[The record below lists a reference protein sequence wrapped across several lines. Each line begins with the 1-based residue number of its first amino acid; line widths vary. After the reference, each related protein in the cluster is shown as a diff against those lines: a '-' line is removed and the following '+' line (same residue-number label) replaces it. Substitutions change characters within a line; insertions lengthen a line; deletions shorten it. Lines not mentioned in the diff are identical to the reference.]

1 MRSLRLRRDLGLQVL
16 ALYLIFVGLVV
27 LSTLLFENYANQRL
41 QADVQAADLALARA
55 IAQETSSFTGNAL
68 TAVANLSAYPAVLS
82 GDPAGMGAVFHTL
95 LDARRDVNLAYRLDE
110 NGIMRFHYPIEPN
123 STVGT
128 DFSFRDY
135 FQRALTADG
144 PILSKGRVSPT
155 TNQAVATAVM
165 PLRDADGRFLGVVGT
180 NLRLETLSQT
190 LSSIAGEYPSQ
201 EGLSILIVDDAGLII
216 AHTDARLMLSDATR
230 TMPQVI
236 TAVLNNATGNLVDSG
251 PDGEEMLY
259 SYVPIPNAGWGVVV
273 SRPTAVAFASPSI
286 FRRGAL
292 LAIGVFLFGGI
303 IFWLIFSERVLR
315 PIERLAYFSQTVGLE
330 DAFNEN
336 HRSNLAA
343 LTSRPDQ
350 MGLLTRSMTEMQQ
363 AIEARLNE
371 LSTLL
376 ETGQAVVSSL
386 DSATVL
392 DNILAQVERLLDVNM
407 SAIFAHDSERN
418 IFRVRA
424 SRNLPGWY
432 IEQAVINPSDP
443 SSITMRTIR
452 SGQPI
457 QISDTETNPSF
468 KTHRDRARRAGYRSV
483 MAVPLST
490 QHAPPA
496 ALLVFRPDPHEFSH
510 REANLL
516 SSFAT
521 QAAMAIENAALFAR
535 SDMRL
540 QEQTRRLEA
549 LIQSMQ
555 DGLILENLEGRVI
568 YANRRIAELTGQP
581 PEQIQ
586 QAPVVDVMAR
596 LLARAPNAQE
606 AETAVSSALQPAGPH
621 KATLTLAYP
630 ERTIILRLKV
640 FEVTDSQ
647 GLPLGRGRIL
657 QDITQRQ
664 ELDRMK
670 SSLIATVSHEL
681 RTPLAAIKGYAST
694 LLADD
699 VQWDAVSQRE
709 FLEIISQ
716 ESDHLNNLVNDLL
729 DMSRLE
735 AGNLTVNRIAC
746 DLGELVAQAALHA
759 HPQPGKRLVVDLPPD
774 LPPIYAD
781 PRRIEAVL
789 RNLIENA
796 AKYGGETGHIWLT
809 AVVEPARLV
818 VSVRDEGPGI
828 DPHFADRVFN
838 SFYRIENGLTRSASG
853 VGLGL
858 SIARGFVRLHGGS
871 IWVADSQRGACLA
884 FSLPLETRPDAAVP
898 EFTALSDG

>member
-27 LSTLLFENYANQRL
+27 ASTLVFENFASRRL

-55 IAQETSSFTGNAL
+55 IAQETSTFTNNAL
-68 TAVANLSAYPAVLS
+68 QAVSRLADYPAVVAADN
-82 GDPAGMGAVFHTL
+82 GGMTEIFRTV
-95 LDARRDVNLAYRLDE
+95 LDVRSEVNLVYRLNE
-110 NGIMRFHYPIEPN
+110 QGVMLFHYPIEPG

-135 FQRALTADG
+135 FQRALLANG
-144 PILSKGRVSPT
+144 PILSKGRISPT
-155 TNQAVATAVM
+155 TNKPVATAVM
-165 PLRDADGRFLGVVGT
+165 PLWAGNGRFLGVVGT
-180 NLRLETLSQT
+180 NLKLESLSQT
-190 LSSIAGEYPSQ
+190 LGSIVGEYPSQ
-201 EGLSILIVDDAGLII
+201 EQMDILIVDDAGQIV
-216 AHTDARLMLSDATR
+216 AHTDSSLMLSDATE

-236 TAVLNNATGNLVDSG
+236 TAVLANATGSQIA
-251 PDGEEMLY
+251 PDLTGEEMLY
-259 SYVPIPNAGWGVVV
+259 SYVPIPSAGWGVVV

-292 LAIGVFLFGGI
+292 LAIVVFLIGGV

-315 PIERLAYFSQTVGLE
+315 PIERLAYFSQSVGLE
-330 DAFNEN
+330 EAFSED
-336 HRSNLAA
+336 HRQKLAT

-350 MGLLTRSMTEMQQ
+350 MGLLMRSMTDMQQ

-376 ETGQAVVSSL
+376 ETGRAVVSSL
-386 DSATVL
+386 DSVVVL
-392 DNILAQVERLLDVNM
+392 DTILAQVERLLDVNM
-407 SAIFAHDSERN
+407 SAIFAYDEARN

-424 SRNLPGWY
+424 SRNLPDWY
-432 IEQAVINPSDP
+432 IQQAVINPSDP

-457 QISDTETNPSF
+457 QIDDTETNPSF
-468 KTHRDRARRAGYRSV
+468 KAHRDRARAAGYRSV
-483 MAVPLST
+483 MAVPLLT
-490 QHAPPA
+490 QHAPPT
-496 ALLVFRPDPHEFSH
+496 ALLVFRPDPHEFTQ
-510 REANLL
+510 REGNLL

-549 LIQSMQ
+549 LVQSMQ

-568 YANRRIAELTGQP
+568 YANRRIAELSGLP

-586 QAPVVDVMAR
+586 QSPVDDVMAH
-596 LLARAPNAQE
+596 LLRRAPDKENAV
-606 AETAVSSALQPAGPH
+606 TAVATALHPHGEH
-621 KATLTLAYP
+621 KANLALVYP
-630 ERTIILRLKV
+630 DQTIYLRLKV

-681 RTPLAAIKGYAST
+681 RTPLAAIKGYATT
-694 LLADD
+694 LLAED
-699 VQWDAVSQRE
+699 VEWDMASQRE

-735 AGNLTVNRIAC
+735 AGNLTVRRIAC
-746 DLGELVAQAALHA
+746 DLGELIGQAALRA
-759 HPQPGKRLVVDLPPD
+759 HPQPGERLLVNLPPD

-781 PRRIEAVL
+781 PRRIESVL

-796 AKYGGETGHIWLT
+796 AKYGGEGRIWIT
-809 AVVEPARLV
+809 AVSQPTHLTIYVQ
-818 VSVRDEGPGI
+818 DEGPGI
-828 DPHFADRVFN
+828 DAQHAERIFT
-838 SFYRIENGLTRSASG
+838 SFYRLENGLTRNASG
-853 VGLGL
+853 AGLGL
-858 SIARGFVRLHGGS
+858 SIARGFVRLHGGE
-871 IWVADSQRGACLA
+871 IWVEPKPSGACLA
-884 FSLPLETRPDAAVP
+884 FSLPLQASGPQLASFAAS
-898 EFTALSDG
+898 ED